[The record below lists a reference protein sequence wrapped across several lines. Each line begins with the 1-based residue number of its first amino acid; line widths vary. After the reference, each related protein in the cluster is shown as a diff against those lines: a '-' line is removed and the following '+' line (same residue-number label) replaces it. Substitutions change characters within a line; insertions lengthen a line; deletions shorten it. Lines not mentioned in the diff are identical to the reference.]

1 MNITE
6 SFKSLKHRVK
16 HKYVNISYRIV
27 KIIDGLRDI
36 WYCGSLLARDQKVE
50 VEGAT
55 AYSPTWYWALYEIFK
70 DAEFTKD
77 DSFVDIGCGEG
88 RVLLWLIK
96 NGFPGQ
102 ITGIEKDPKVAAIA
116 KKWMKRRPNERVK
129 LIEGDAMEQ
138 SYEDYTVIYI
148 FRPFN
153 EEYFERLLLRIESQ
167 LTHPIRFYYL
177 TDYYVRK
184 HLIGRLGWK
193 MTKRHCIWKKHGLYI
208 FPAPQFYSVWTY
220 TPNNSVPNS

>member
-88 RVLLWLIK
+88 RVLLAH
-96 NGFPGQ
+96 Q
-102 ITGIEKDPKVAAIA
+102 
-116 KKWMKRRPNERVK
+116 KWVSRTNHR
-129 LIEGDAMEQ
+129 
-138 SYEDYTVIYI
+138 Y
-148 FRPFN
+148 
-153 EEYFERLLLRIESQ
+153 
-167 LTHPIRFYYL
+167 
-177 TDYYVRK
+177 
-184 HLIGRLGWK
+184 
-193 MTKRHCIWKKHGLYI
+193 
-208 FPAPQFYSVWTY
+208 
-220 TPNNSVPNS
+220 